1 MSGHSKW
8 STIKHKKGKAD
19 AKRGK
24 VFTKIIREITVSARE
39 GGSDAD
45 SNPRLRA
52 AVAAAKASNM
62 PADNIK
68 RAIQRGT
75 GELPGMTYEEFTFEG
90 YGPGGVAVMLQIM
103 TDNRNRTTPEIRHL
117 FSKHGGNLGENG
129 CVSWLFT
136 RKGSILVPRAG
147 APDEDAMME
156 IALEAG
162 ADDLDVSDADYYS
175 IATRRGPPPRQ
186 GGSRGAGRRDRDR
199 RVRDGAV
206 HHRPSRGQAGAA
218 DAAPDGGLRR
228 PRRRPERLGE
238 LRHRRRHHGQRLRPM
253 TSPASPD

>member
-24 VFTKIIREITVSARE
+24 IFTKIIREIAVSARE
-39 GGSDAD
+39 GGGDAE

-52 AVAAAKASNM
+52 AVAAAKAANM

-90 YGPGGVAVMLQIM
+90 YGPGGAAVMLEIM

-136 RKGSILVPRAG
+136 RKGSILIPRG
-147 APDEDAMME
+147 TAPDEDAIME

-162 ADDLDVSDADYYS
+162 ADDLDTSDADYYS
-175 IATRRGPPPRQ
+175 IATAPEVNPAPNATNTIRSPTLT
-186 GGSRGAGRRDRDR
+186 
-199 RVRDGAV
+199 
-206 HHRPSRGQAGAA
+206 RPSFTASASAIGT
-218 DAAPDGGLRR
+218 DAAEVLPYRS
-228 PRRRPERLGE
+228 RL
-238 LRHRRRHHGQRLRPM
+238 
-253 TSPASPD
+253 T

>member
-24 VFTKIIREITVSARE
+24 VFTKIIREIAVSARE
-39 GGSDAD
+39 GGGDPE

-52 AVAAAKASNM
+52 AVAAAKAANM

-90 YGPGGVAVMLQIM
+90 YGPGGVAVMLEIM

-136 RKGSILVPRAG
+136 RKGSILIPRAD
-147 APDEDAMME
+147 APDEDAIME

-162 ADDLDVSDADYYS
+162 ADDLDTSDGDYYS
-175 IATRRGPPPRQ
+175 IATAPEDLHRVKEALERRGVEVETAEF
-186 GGSRGAGRRDRDR
+186 SME
-199 RVRDGAV
+199 
-206 HHRPSRGQAGAA
+206 PSSTAHLEGKPAMQM
-218 DAAPDGGLRR
+218 LRLM
-228 PRRRPERLGE
+228 EAFDD
-238 LRHRRRHHGQRLRPM
+238 HDDVQHVWANFDIDDDIM
-253 TSPASPD
+253 ANV